1 MLSTTQRLA
10 DVPSPAP
17 PQSSSSHPLQFTS
30 QVQAV
35 TRVRTMY
42 LILTKLCHSTS
53 SPQLWFLAEVH
64 DLCRN
69 SCSDWLCGR
78 VLARLSLSELSDL
91 LQNPDI
97 PKVGLQVS
105 TARDTVSVQGLLE
118 ACVSHGLEVSLSS
131 SSQTPHPLLQV
142 SSR

>member
-1 MLSTTQRLA
+1 MIFYGRYPELLSTTQQLA
-10 DVPSPAP
+10 DVASPAP
-17 PQSSSSHPLQFTS
+17 PQSSSSHPLQFTP

-42 LILTKLCHSTS
+42 LIPTKFCHSTP

-64 DLCRN
+64 DLCRS
-69 SCSDWLCGR
+69 SCSDYWLCGR

-105 TARDTVSVQGLLE
+105 KARVTLVLCRTYWRLVCPTDWKSPSLL
-118 ACVSHGLEVSLSS
+118 
-131 SSQTPHPLLQV
+131 PP
-142 SSR
+142 